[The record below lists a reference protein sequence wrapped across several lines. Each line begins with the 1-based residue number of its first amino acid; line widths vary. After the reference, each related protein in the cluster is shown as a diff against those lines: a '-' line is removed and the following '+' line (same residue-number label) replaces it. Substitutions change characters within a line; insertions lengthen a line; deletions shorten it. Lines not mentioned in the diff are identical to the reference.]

1 MRPSTCA
8 YYALLALAACTP
20 TPDLTPVRFTDVTAA
35 CGLDFRMHSGNRVKN
50 YIIEAKGG
58 GGAFL
63 DYDGD
68 GWLDI
73 YLVNGSRLEGYPDPA
88 TAPTNALYRNM
99 GDGTFANY
107 TRTAGVGDAGWGMG
121 CAAADYDQ
129 DGDLD
134 LYVTNYGPNVLYR
147 NEGNGRFRD
156 VGQAAGVDLAGWST
170 GASFGDYDGDGD
182 PDLYVAQY
190 LHFAPERVPPRG
202 GMWKGVLVF
211 AGPLGLPGA
220 QDVLYRNEGNS
231 QFRDV
236 TRQAKAGQF
245 APTYGL
251 SALFCD
257 YDQDGD
263 PDLYVA
269 NDSAPN
275 FLYRNEGNG
284 QFRDVGVE
292 AGAALSAEGGAQAGM
307 GIAYGDYD
315 GDGDGDLLVTHFE
328 DDYNTLYGN
337 QGNGRFAVV
346 SAAAGLAEPS
356 LPHLSFGTCFLD
368 YDNDQDQDLFVAN
381 GHVYPQIRHLAPD
394 GYAEPNQLFANQ
406 GPAGSLPLRR
416 SRSRG
421 REPPRRQSRCR
432 QGGLRQ
438 RWGCRYLGLQPR
450 RAAATTAQRRRQPA
464 QLAEPA
470 LGRRWPRGESR
481 QRQRWSRADHG
492 NRQRRQLSIAQRR
505 ARPLR
510 FGVQSGRR
518 LDRDSLALGPRPAL
532 RGCSR
537 QPVLNSRRAGALVP
551 PIAFAAALAPAL
563 DSAGSARGRD
573 RL

>member
-1 MRPSTCA
+1 MRPSTCT
-8 YYALLALAACTP
+8 YYALLALAACAP
-20 TPDLTPVRFTDVTAA
+20 TPDLTPVLFTDVTAA
-35 CGLDFRMHSGNRVKN
+35 CGLDFRMHSGGQVKN

-73 YLVNGSRLEGYPDPA
+73 YLVNGSRLEGYPDSTA
-88 TAPTNALYRNM
+88 APTNALYRNM

-107 TRTAGVGDAGWGMG
+107 TRTAGVGDTGWGMG
-121 CAAADYDQ
+121 CATADYDQ

-147 NEGNGRFRD
+147 NEGNGQFRD

-220 QDVLYRNEGNS
+220 QDVLYRNESNG

-236 TRQAKAGQF
+236 TRQTKVGQF

-406 GPAGSLPLRR
+406 GPASAYRFAEVAAGDVSSPAV
-416 SRSRG
+416 SRG
-421 REPPRRQSRCR
+421 AAKGDYDNDGDVDILVFNLDGPPQLLRNDGGNQRNWLSLRLVG
-432 QGGLRQ
+432 GGLGAKVTIASGGVEQTTEIVSGGSFLSHSDGRVHF
-438 RWGCRYLGLQPR
+438 GLGFNQ
-450 RAAATTAQRRRQPA
+450 AADWI
-464 QLAEPA
+464 EI
-470 LGRRWPRGESR
+470 RWP
-481 QRQRWSRADHG
+481 
-492 NRQRRQLSIAQRR
+492 
-505 ARPLR
+505 
-510 FGVQSGRR
+510 SGRVQR
-518 LDRDSLALGPRPAL
+518 LEDVAANQFLTVEEPRP
-532 RGCSR
+532 
-537 QPVLNSRRAGALVP
+537 
-551 PIAFAAALAPAL
+551 
-563 DSAGSARGRD
+563 
-573 RL
+573 

>member
-8 YYALLALAACTP
+8 YALLVLAACAP
-20 TPDLTPVRFTDVTAA
+20 EPDLTPVRFTDVTVA
-35 CGLDFRMHSGNRVKN
+35 CGLDFRMHSGGRVKN

-88 TAPTNALYRNM
+88 TAPANALYRNM

-107 TRTAGVGDAGWGMG
+107 TRTAGVGDTGWGMG
-121 CAAADYDQ
+121 CTAADYDQ

-147 NEGNGRFRD
+147 NEGNGQFRD

-190 LHFAPERVPPRG
+190 LQFAPERVPPRG

-220 QDVLYRNEGNS
+220 QDVLYRNEGNG

-257 YDQDGD
+257 YDGDGD

-337 QGNGRFAVV
+337 QGDGRFAVV

-356 LPHLSFGTCFLD
+356 LPHLSFGTFFFD

-406 GPAGSLPLRR
+406 GPASAYRFAEVAAGDV
-416 SRSRG
+416 SRPAVSRG
-421 REPPRRQSRCR
+421 AAKGDYDNDGDVDVLVFNLDGPPQLLRNDGGNQRNWLSLRLVG
-432 QGGLRQ
+432 GGLGAKVTIASGGVEQTTEIVSGGSFLAHSDGRVHF
-438 RWGCRYLGLQPR
+438 GLGFNQ
-450 RAAATTAQRRRQPA
+450 AVDWV
-464 QLAEPA
+464 EI
-470 LGRRWPRGESR
+470 RWP
-481 QRQRWSRADHG
+481 
-492 NRQRRQLSIAQRR
+492 
-505 ARPLR
+505 
-510 FGVQSGRR
+510 SGRVQR
-518 LDRDSLALGPRPAL
+518 LEDVAANQFLTVEEPGP
-532 RGCSR
+532 
-537 QPVLNSRRAGALVP
+537 
-551 PIAFAAALAPAL
+551 
-563 DSAGSARGRD
+563 
-573 RL
+573 

>member
-1 MRPSTCA
+1 MTLLAALCV
-8 YYALLALAACTP
+8 ALLAACDAP
-20 TPDLTPVRFTDVTAA
+20 APDPSPVRFTDVTAE
-35 CGLDFRMHSGNRVKN
+35 CGLNFLMHSGSRVKN
-50 YIIEAKGG
+50 YIIESKGG

-73 YLVNGSRLEGYPDPA
+73 YLINGSRLKGYPDPA
-88 TAPTNALYRNM
+88 AAPTNALYRNA
-99 GDGTFANY
+99 GDGTFEDY
-107 TRTAGVGDAGWGMG
+107 THMAGVGDAGWGMG
-121 CAAADYDQ
+121 CAAADYDR

-147 NEGNGRFRD
+147 NEGNGQFRD
-156 VGQAAGVDLAGWST
+156 IGKAAGVDLAGWST

-182 PDLYVAQY
+182 LDLYVAQY

-220 QDVLYRNEGNS
+220 QDVLYRNEGNGR
-231 QFRDV
+231 FRDV
-236 TRQAKAGQF
+236 TGQARVGQF
-245 APTYGL
+245 EPTYGL

-315 GDGDGDLLVTHFE
+315 RDGDGDFLVTHFE
-328 DDYNTLYGN
+328 DDYNTLYSN
-337 QGNGRFAVV
+337 QGDGRFAVV
-346 SAAAGLAEPS
+346 SSAAGLVEPS
-356 LPHLSFGTCFLD
+356 RPHLSFGTLFLD

-381 GHVYPQIRHLAPD
+381 GHVYPQIRHLAPA
-394 GYAEPNQLFANQ
+394 GYAEPNQLFANE
-406 GPAGSLPLRR
+406 GPTAGYRFSVVAAGDVSLPAV
-416 SRSRG
+416 SRG
-421 REPPRRQSRCR
+421 AAKGDYDNDGDVDLLVFNLDGPPQLLRNDGGNQRNWLSLRLVG
-432 QGGLRQ
+432 GGLGAKVSVVSGGIEQIAELVSGGSFLSHSDGRVHF
-438 RWGCRYLGLQPR
+438 GLGAN
-450 RAAATTAQRRRQPA
+450 AAAERV
-464 QLAEPA
+464 EIH
-470 LGRRWPRGESR
+470 WP
-481 QRQRWSRADHG
+481 
-492 NRQRRQLSIAQRR
+492 
-505 ARPLR
+505 
-510 FGVQSGRR
+510 SGRTQH
-518 LDRDSLALGPRPAL
+518 LENVAAN
-532 RGCSR
+532 
-537 QPVLNSRRAGALVP
+537 QFLVVEEP
-551 PIAFAAALAPAL
+551 
-563 DSAGSARGRD
+563 GR
-573 RL
+573 

>member
-1 MRPSTCA
+1 MTLLAVLCV
-8 YYALLALAACTP
+8 ALLAACDAPAP
-20 TPDLTPVRFTDVTAA
+20 TPMPAHFTEVAVVS
-35 CGLDFRMHSGNRVKN
+35 GLHFEMRSGGQVKN

-99 GDGTFANY
+99 GDGTFENY
-107 TRTAGVGDAGWGMG
+107 TRTAGVGDTGWGMG
-121 CAAADYDQ
+121 CAAADYDN
-129 DGDLD
+129 DGDPD
-134 LYVTNYGPNVLYR
+134 LYVTNYGPNILYR
-147 NEGNGRFRD
+147 NEGNGQFRD

-202 GMWKGVLVF
+202 GMWKGALVF

-220 QDVLYRNEGNS
+220 QDVLYRNEGNG

-236 TRQAKAGQF
+236 TRQAKVGQF

-328 DDYNTLYGN
+328 DDYNTLYRNRNDGT
-337 QGNGRFAVV
+337 FAVA

-356 LPHLSFGTCFLD
+356 LPHLAFGTCFLD
-368 YDNDQDQDLFVAN
+368 YDNDQDQDLFIAN
-381 GHVYPQIRHLAPD
+381 GHVYPQIRHLNPD

-406 GPAGSLPLRR
+406 GSASTYRFSAVAAGDLSLPAV
-416 SRSRG
+416 SRG
-421 REPPRRQSRCR
+421 AAKGDYDNDGDVDLLVFNLDGPPSLLRNDSGNRLNWLSLLLVGTASNRDGIGAQITVVSGGVEQIAERVSGGSFLSHSDGRVHFGLGANPRAEQIEIHWPSGRTQYLEDVAANQFLVVEEPRR
-432 QGGLRQ
+432 
-438 RWGCRYLGLQPR
+438 
-450 RAAATTAQRRRQPA
+450 
-464 QLAEPA
+464 
-470 LGRRWPRGESR
+470 
-481 QRQRWSRADHG
+481 
-492 NRQRRQLSIAQRR
+492 
-505 ARPLR
+505 
-510 FGVQSGRR
+510 
-518 LDRDSLALGPRPAL
+518 
-532 RGCSR
+532 
-537 QPVLNSRRAGALVP
+537 
-551 PIAFAAALAPAL
+551 
-563 DSAGSARGRD
+563 
-573 RL
+573 

>member
-8 YYALLALAACTP
+8 YYALLALAACVP
-20 TPDLTPVRFTDVTAA
+20 TPDLTPVRFTDVTTA
-35 CGLDFRMHSGNRVKN
+35 CGLDFRMYSGGRVKN

-63 DYDGD
+63 DYDDD

-73 YLVNGSRLEGYPDPA
+73 YLVNGSRLEGYPDSA

-99 GDGTFANY
+99 GDGTFENY

-147 NEGNGRFRD
+147 NEGNGQFRD
-156 VGQAAGVDLAGWST
+156 VGQAAGVDLSGWST
-170 GASFGDYDGDGD
+170 GATFGDYDGDGD

-220 QDVLYRNEGNS
+220 QDVLYRNEGNG
-231 QFRDV
+231 QFHDV

-245 APTYGL
+245 EPTYGL

-284 QFRDVGVE
+284 QFRDVGME

-337 QGNGRFAVV
+337 QGDGRFSVV

-356 LPHLSFGTCFLD
+356 LPHLSFGTFFFD

-381 GHVYPQIRHLAPD
+381 GHVYPQIRHLAPN

-406 GPAGSLPLRR
+406 GSAGAYRFAEVAAGDVSRPAV
-416 SRSRG
+416 SRG
-421 REPPRRQSRCR
+421 AAKGDYDNDGDVDLLVFNLDEPPQLLRNDGGNQRNWLSLRVV
-432 QGGLRQ
+432 GGLGAKVAIASGGVEQTTEIVSGGSFLAHSDGRIHF
-438 RWGCRYLGLQPR
+438 GLGFNQ
-450 RAAATTAQRRRQPA
+450 TADWI
-464 QLAEPA
+464 EI
-470 LGRRWPRGESR
+470 RWP
-481 QRQRWSRADHG
+481 
-492 NRQRRQLSIAQRR
+492 
-505 ARPLR
+505 
-510 FGVQSGRR
+510 SGRVQR
-518 LDRDSLALGPRPAL
+518 LEDVAANQFLTVEEPGP
-532 RGCSR
+532 
-537 QPVLNSRRAGALVP
+537 
-551 PIAFAAALAPAL
+551 
-563 DSAGSARGRD
+563 
-573 RL
+573 

>member
-8 YYALLALAACTP
+8 HYALLALAACAP
-20 TPDLTPVRFTDVTAA
+20 APDLTPVHFTDVTAA
-35 CGLDFRMHSGNRVKN
+35 CGLDFRMHSGGRVKN

-147 NEGNGRFRD
+147 NEGNGQFRD
-156 VGQAAGVDLAGWST
+156 VGQTSGVDLAGWST
-170 GASFGDYDGDGD
+170 GATFGDYDGDGD

-220 QDVLYRNEGNS
+220 QDVLYRNEGNG

-236 TRQAKAGQF
+236 TRQAKVGQF

-251 SALFCD
+251 SSLFCD
-257 YDQDGD
+257 YDNDGD

-337 QGNGRFAVV
+337 QGDGRFSVV

-356 LPHLSFGTCFLD
+356 LPHLSFGTFFFD

-406 GPAGSLPLRR
+406 GPAGAYRFAEVAAGDV
-416 SRSRG
+416 SRPAVSRG
-421 REPPRRQSRCR
+421 TAKGDYDNDGDVDVLVFNLAGPPQLLRNDGGNQRNWLSLRVV
-432 QGGLRQ
+432 GGLGAKVSIASGGVKQTTEIVSGDSFLSHSDGRVHF
-438 RWGCRYLGLQPR
+438 GLGFNQV
-450 RAAATTAQRRRQPA
+450 ADWI
-464 QLAEPA
+464 EI
-470 LGRRWPRGESR
+470 RWP
-481 QRQRWSRADHG
+481 
-492 NRQRRQLSIAQRR
+492 
-505 ARPLR
+505 
-510 FGVQSGRR
+510 SGRVQR
-518 LDRDSLALGPRPAL
+518 LKDVAANQFLTVEEPGP
-532 RGCSR
+532 
-537 QPVLNSRRAGALVP
+537 
-551 PIAFAAALAPAL
+551 
-563 DSAGSARGRD
+563 
-573 RL
+573 